1 MQNPYNMSMPDIPPA
16 LASILNVG
24 SAGAPTMGTPPV
36 AGLSGGMGGATT
48 FAPSYQAGGMIGPGG
63 MPDMAGM
70 PSADMAGMSS
80 MPGAGMSAGTGV
92 GVSEQAVGQA
102 GTMSPQM
109 LEMQVNQFATQ
120 NPQQIAAIRAA
131 IQQVM
136 QTGELTQQE
145 LNMIVQLATVA
156 AQNPEMYP
164 YVRKFAIQN
173 GIATEQELPPQ
184 YDQGLVFVLLLA
196 ARALQADLGGQ
207 NMMQGGSPAMAGGPE
222 ISASQVSS
230 GAVPSM
236 ARGGEVQQSKKM
248 DGSVLIN
255 AHEGEYVIPA
265 NVVKMKGKEFFDSLV
280 EKYK

>member
-24 SAGAPTMGTPPV
+24 AGGAPAMGTPPA
-36 AGLSGGMGGATT
+36 AGLSGGMGGGQT

-63 MPDMAGM
+63 MPDMSGMGAAAGM
-70 PSADMAGMSS
+70 
-80 MPGAGMSAGTGV
+80 GAGVNPQT
-92 GVSEQAVGQA
+92 VSQGGA
-102 GTMSPQM
+102 MSPQM

-120 NPQQIAAIRAA
+120 HPQQVAQIRAS
-131 IQQVM
+131 IMEVL

-145 LNMIVQLATVA
+145 LNMIIQLATVA

-164 YVRKFAIQN
+164 NIRQYAIQN
-173 GIATEQELPPQ
+173 GIATEQDLPPQ

-196 ARALQADLGGQ
+196 ARAVQADLGGQ
-207 NMMQGGSPAMAGGPE
+207 NMMQGGSPAMAGGQP
-222 ISASQVSS
+222 I
-230 GAVPSM
+230 PSM
-236 ARGGEVQQSKKM
+236 AKGGMTPESKKS

-280 EKYK
+280 EKYKA

>member
-24 SAGAPTMGTPPV
+24 NAGTPSMRTPT
-36 AGLSGGMGGATT
+36 ATGLSGGMNNAST
-48 FAPSYQAGGMIGPGG
+48 FAPSYQQGGMIGPGG
-63 MPDMAGM
+63 MPDM
-70 PSADMAGMSS
+70 S
-80 MPGAGMSAGTGV
+80 GAGGMGGMGV
-92 GVSEQAVGQA
+92 GVSEQTVSQGGA
-102 GTMSPQM
+102 MSPQM
-109 LEMQVNQFATQ
+109 LEMQVNQFAGQ
-120 NPQQIAAIRAA
+120 HPQQVAQIRQA
-131 IQQVM
+131 IQEVM
-136 QTGELTQQE
+136 ATGELTQQE

-173 GIATEQELPPQ
+173 GIATEQDLPPQ

-222 ISASQVSS
+222 ISAAQVSS
-230 GAVPSM
+230 GAIPSM
-236 ARGGEVQQSKKM
+236 AKGGMTPDSKKP

-255 AHEGEYVIPA
+255 AHEGEYVVPA

-280 EKYK
+280 EKYKT

>member
-1 MQNPYNMSMPDIPPA
+1 MQNPYDVNSPSINPA

-24 SAGAPTMGTPPV
+24 SGGVPAQSSGPN
-36 AGLSGGMGGATT
+36 AGLSGGMRSSAT

-63 MPDMAGM
+63 MPDMTGAQAGVN
-70 PSADMAGMSS
+70 PN
-80 MPGAGMSAGTGV
+80 T
-92 GVSEQAVGQA
+92 VGQG

-109 LEMQVNQFATQ
+109 LEMQINQFATQ
-120 NPQQIAAIRAA
+120 HPEQLAQIRNAIM
-131 IQQVM
+131 QVL
-136 QTGELTQQE
+136 QSGQLSQQE

-164 YVRKFAIQN
+164 YVRRFAIQQ
-173 GIATEQELPPQ
+173 GIATEQDLPAQ

-196 ARALQADLGGQ
+196 ARAIQADMGGQ
-207 NMMQGGSPAMAGGPE
+207 NMMQGGAPAMAGGPE
-222 ISASQVSS
+222 VTTSQVAS
-230 GAVPSM
+230 GALPSM
-236 ARGGEVQQSKKM
+236 AKGGEVPASKKQ

-255 AHEGEYVIPA
+255 AHEGEYVVPA

>member
-24 SAGAPTMGTPPV
+24 NAGTPAMGTPPT
-36 AGLSGGMGGATT
+36 AGLSGGMGSSAT

-70 PSADMAGMSS
+70 S
-80 MPGAGMSAGTGV
+80 GAGMSAGTGV
-92 GVSEQAVGQA
+92 GVSDQAVGQGGA
-102 GTMSPQM
+102 MSPQM

-120 NPQQIAAIRAA
+120 NPQQVEAIRVA

-196 ARALQADLGGQ
+196 ARAIQADTGGQ

-236 ARGGEVQQSKKM
+236 ARGGEVRESKKP